1 MYTWSVYID
10 EPDMPGANALQRMYV
25 RYHHAKSLQ
34 DLMGAAGFTVTT
46 DPMDPNKPYAKT
58 IIAVCRTITVMHQSQ
73 SAMTLFQLRHSK
85 ELRSATVTEL

>member
-10 EPDMPGANALQRMYV
+10 EPDMPRANPLQRMLV

-46 DPMDPNKPYAKT
+46 DPMDPNKPYAEY
-58 IIAVCRTITVMHQSQ
+58 RTLTVMHQSQ
-73 SAMTLFQLRHSK
+73 SAMTLFMLRHSEELRRTTVK
-85 ELRSATVTEL
+85 EL